1 MAQVS
6 QLSPALARGVLQLAQ
21 AVLAASRNWALY
33 PPEHPA
39 VGHSLD
45 RLEHAIRQTVAG
57 AVFTIGVTPDTLLVE
72 GAVADR
78 NQSAIAEAAALL
90 HDRDILHLTF
100 VGEVPADALRA
111 LLKVLMLEEGDRR
124 SRGGPAQIWRAEGHP
139 SIVVDQVDYG
149 KLLKREQVEM
159 PEAARRDDLWHAIV
173 LSISA
178 AHHAAFDET
187 AQQRLLAIG
196 GSAGD
201 IRDLAN
207 AVMAPKCT
215 PDGSPMITTQ
225 AATVLAAFRHLS
237 SIASVMTPERLPD
250 VMGHLASAASQLD
263 PHVVMQLL
271 QAEEDTTDRLGV
283 VRGLTGAFNDEKV
296 AQLLATAL
304 ALDGQASDRLA
315 TIIDTIAPDEERKER
330 VLTLTRN
337 LLSET
342 DFGRSNQFRTIWTS
356 MEELLISYNEKPFM
370 SEAYRAALDGAAGR
384 AERMAAA
391 DLPPELPA
399 WMETLGQ
406 ESVRSLSVQLL
417 IDLLAVERDAT
428 RAAEIARDMEALA
441 EDLLMSGA
449 YADAQAVTAAL
460 AAGADRAG
468 AVGREACEQALLRL
482 GESGPMRE
490 TTALMGDLDEDA
502 CTLICEV
509 IRSVGVP
516 CVEALKP
523 IVAVEEET
531 AAAAR
536 AADLIVA
543 FGAPALSRLAPLV
556 ADPRWFAQRAAARLF
571 GRLGVPEVVPL
582 LQPLLRRADRRVTRE
597 AIRALIRIDDPLA
610 ARAIHTVLRT
620 ATGELRQALIDAL
633 VADRDPR
640 IVPMLARIVDESQ
653 PLGRD
658 HVVVLDAL
666 RALGI
671 VGSNQA
677 IPIIVGVMQLRT
689 WFRRRK
695 LKALKRQSVDA
706 LARIGTP
713 QAVET
718 IDRAGRTGDRV
729 LRRVVA
735 ARRS

>member
-1 MAQVS
+1 MPQVS

-21 AVLAASRNWALY
+21 AVLAASRNWVLY

-45 RLEHAIRQTVAG
+45 RLEHAVRQTVGG
-57 AVFTIGVTPDTLLVE
+57 AVFTVGVTPETLLVE
-72 GAVADR
+72 GASADR
-78 NQSAIAEAAALL
+78 NQAAIADAAALL

-100 VGEVPADALRA
+100 VGDVPIEALRS
-111 LLKVLMLEEGDRR
+111 LLKVLTLEAADRR
-124 SRGGPAQIWRAEGHP
+124 SRGGPAQIWRTEGHP
-139 SIVVDQVDYG
+139 SIVVDQIDYG
-149 KLLKREQVEM
+149 KLLERDQPET
-159 PEAARRDDLWHAIV
+159 PEAARRDDLWRAIV
-173 LSISA
+173 LSIGA
-178 AHHAAFDET
+178 AHHAAFDEA

-196 GSAGD
+196 GSPAD

-207 AVMAPKCT
+207 AVMATKCT

-237 SIASVMTPERLPD
+237 SIASVMTPERLPE
-250 VMGHLASAASQLD
+250 VMGHLASASSQLD

-271 QAEEDTTDRLGV
+271 HAEEERDDRLGV

-315 TIIDTIAPDEERKER
+315 TIFNTIAPDEERKER

-337 LLSET
+337 MLSET
-342 DFGRSNQFRTIWTS
+342 DFGRSGQFQTIWTS
-356 MEELLISYNEKPFM
+356 MEELLVSYNEKPFM
-370 SEAYRAALDGAAGR
+370 SEAYRASLDGAGDR

-391 DLPPELPA
+391 ELPPELPE

-406 ESVRSLSVQLL
+406 QNVRSLSVQLL
-417 IDLLAVERDAT
+417 IDLLAIEPDAT
-428 RAAEIARDMEALA
+428 RAADIASDMEALA

-449 YADAQAVTAAL
+449 YADAKKVTAAL
-460 AAGADRAG
+460 AAGANRAG
-468 AVGREACEQALLRL
+468 AVGREACAQARLQL
-482 GESGPMRE
+482 GESSPMRE
-490 TTALMGDLDEDA
+490 TAALIGDVDDEA
-502 CTLICEV
+502 CAAISDV

-523 IVAVEEET
+523 LVAVEEQT

-536 AADLIVA
+536 AADLIVG
-543 FGAPALSRLAPLV
+543 FGPPALGRLASLV
-556 ADPRWFAQRAAARLF
+556 ADPRWFAQHAAASLL

-582 LQPLLRRADRRVTRE
+582 LQPLLRKSDRRVMRE
-597 AIRALIRIDDPLA
+597 AIGALSRIDDPSA
-610 ARAIHTVLRT
+610 ARALHTVMRS
-620 ATGELRQALIDAL
+620 ATGELRQTVIDAL

-640 IVPMLARIVDESQ
+640 IVPMLARIVEESR
-653 PLGRD
+653 PLGKD

-671 VGSNQA
+671 VGSDQA
-677 IPIIVGVMQLRT
+677 IPIIAGVMRQRT
-689 WFRRRK
+689 WLWRRR
-695 LKALKRQSVDA
+695 LKALKRQSIDA
-706 LARIGTP
+706 LAQIGTP
-713 QAVET
+713 RAAET
-718 IDRAGRTGDRV
+718 IDQAGRTGDRV
-729 LRRVVA
+729 LRRLVA
-735 ARRS
+735 ARRH